1 MAELADTGMSYLN
14 IFLIFLICIYVVQG
28 FHKGFLVSMGNT
40 VGMALSWGVGYL
52 FSPLLSQTLA
62 NGSFYSFLRYFTEG
76 SSRLK
81 DQALGNLTVSTLS
94 PREIDNIVSSASLPP
109 PFDSLVK
116 QNMEGLAFS
125 GQPDITKVGQYFD
138 YTVANVVVN
147 IVSFLIIYL
156 IARVIIALM
165 INTVNFASPLP
176 ILKHCDG
183 LAGGGVG
190 LLRGFMG
197 MFALTMLIPVILVSA
212 PANIDIFTNI
222 VAGSPIATYFYEHNF
237 LLDFISGVI
246 GT

>member
-14 IFLIFLICIYVVQG
+14 YFLIFLICIYIVQG
-28 FHKGFLVSMGNT
+28 FHKGFLVSVGNT
-40 VGMALSWGVGYL
+40 IGMALSWGVGYL
-52 FSPLLSQTLA
+52 FSPLLSETLA
-62 NGSFYSFLRYFTEG
+62 TGSFYSFLRYFTEG

-81 DQALGNLTVSTLS
+81 DPALGNLQVSSLS
-94 PREIDNIVSSASLPP
+94 PVQVNDIVNSANLPA
-109 PFDSLVK
+109 PFGDLVK
-116 QNMEGLAFS
+116 QNMQDMAFS
-125 GQPDITKVGQYFD
+125 GQADITKVGQYFD

-156 IARVIIALM
+156 IARVIISLM

-176 ILKHCDG
+176 VLKHCDG
-183 LAGGGVG
+183 LIGGGVG
-190 LLRGFMG
+190 LLRGYMG

-212 PANIDIFTNI
+212 PANIDIFSNI
-222 VAGSPIATYFYEHNF
+222 VAGSPIASYFYEHNF